1 MFYSIRIRLLNNMP
15 VGINHYILL
24 SAILFGF
31 GIYTVIAHKNIVRVL
46 IGITMIFAA
55 SMINFAAFS
64 GFRSFNPE
72 GQIIIYILSAICLI
86 VLFVGA
92 LLTYNYYKSVN
103 STGVT
108 ND

>member
-1 MFYSIRIRLLNNMP
+1 MP

-46 IGITMIFAA
+46 IGITLIFSA
-55 SMINFAAFS
+55 SIINFAAFS
-64 GFRSFNPE
+64 GFRNFNPE
-72 GQIIIYILSAICLI
+72 GQIIIYVLSGTCLL
-86 VLFVGA
+86 VLAVGA
-92 LLTYNYYKSVN
+92 ILTYNHYKSTN
-103 STGVT
+103 STRVA